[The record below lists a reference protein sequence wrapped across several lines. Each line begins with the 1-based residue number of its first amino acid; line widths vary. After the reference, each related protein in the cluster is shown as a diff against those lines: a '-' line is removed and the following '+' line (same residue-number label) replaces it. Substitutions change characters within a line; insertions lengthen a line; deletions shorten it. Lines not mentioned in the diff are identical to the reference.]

1 MSDTIILQSFCKFR
15 KIEWDSVIIGQKV
28 FYHLKTR
35 RKVEGAHGPFTVVET
50 GIVRLKDLRTI
61 KFKNQQNF
69 EFSLS
74 EEAIQLLEFIEVV

>member
-15 KIEWDSVIIGQKV
+15 KIQWDSVVKDQKI

-35 RKVEGAHGPFTVVET
+35 RKVEDAHGPFTVVEK
-50 GIVRLKDLRTI
+50 GIVRLNYLRKI
-61 KFKNQQNF
+61 KLKNQQNF

>member
-15 KIEWDSVIIGQKV
+15 KIEWDSVVKGQKI

-35 RKVEGAHGPFTVVET
+35 RKVEEAHGPFEVVET
-50 GIVRLKDLRTI
+50 GIVRLNDLKAI
-61 KFKNQQNF
+61 KFRNQQNY

-74 EEAIQLLEFIEVV
+74 EFAIQLLEFIEVA